1 MSASTEKKNRSSAR
15 LDGTD
20 KRTVAERKAAE
31 KEKKSKIKWIG
42 VAVLIVL
49 VFAAVIYINSGLFF
63 RQATAVT
70 IEYEA
75 NDAYDLPAGSRSF
88 SVAEVNYV
96 YGTQFMNIS
105 SYASLCG
112 LDTTKSFDTQVCTLA
127 DKGEDYTWDDYFM
140 DKSVSYLRQVAVL
153 ADYAEKNGI
162 KLGEEELATVDENI
176 ESLKSAAET
185 NGYSLDD
192 YIYAC
197 YGKGVNEDV
206 VRSMMELEQLAAKV
220 ESEQRDA
227 YTYTQDQ
234 LTEKYASVADDYDKF
249 SFDYYYFAAAAE
261 GTDENGNAN
270 APTEESLAE
279 AKAQAEKMRASL
291 ESGGDFAELVTAY
304 EEANSVIEKPTDESA
319 TTDETESTDETEE
332 VGPTVVEA
340 ATGSTISS
348 TGNSDGTVYP
358 EALVTWV
365 KSADRTSGDI
375 AVVEIEGEGY
385 YLVRFNE
392 RDNNQAPTEES
403 GDMNYCDYV
412 ADALLRN
419 EAIQEWEDGIVGT
432 DQKIT
437 SSTGFAVRYVG
448 R

>member
-31 KEKKSKIKWIG
+31 KERKSKIKWIG

-70 IEYEA
+70 VEYEA
-75 NDAYDLPAGSRSF
+75 NDAYGLPAGSRSF

-105 SYASLCG
+105 SYASLFG

-127 DKGEDYTWDDYFM
+127 DKGENYTWDDYFM
-140 DKSVSYLRQVAVL
+140 DQSVSYLRQVSVL

-162 KLGEEELATVDENI
+162 KLGEKELANVDKNI
-176 ESLKSAAET
+176 GSLKSAAET

-220 ESEQRDA
+220 ETEQRA
-227 YTYTQDQ
+227 TYTYTQEQ
-234 LTEKYASVADDYDKF
+234 ISEKYASVADDYDKF
-249 SFDYYYFAAAAE
+249 SFDYYYIAAATE
-261 GTDENGNAN
+261 GTDENGKAN

-291 ESGGDFAELVTAY
+291 AHGGDFTELVKAY
-304 EEANSVIEKPTDESA
+304 EEANGIEKPASESG
-319 TTDETESTDETEE
+319 ETKEA
-332 VGPTVVEA
+332 GPTVVEA
-340 ATGSTISS
+340 AAGNTISS
-348 TGNSDGTVYP
+348 TAGNSSGTLYP
-358 EALVTWV
+358 EALEKWV
-365 KSADRTSGDI
+365 KSADRTSGEI
-375 AVVEIEGEGY
+375 AVVEIEGAGY
-385 YLVRFNE
+385 YVVRFNE

-419 EAIQEWEDGIVGT
+419 EAVQEWEDGIIGK

-437 SSTGFAVRYVG
+437 SSTGFAARYVG

>member
-20 KRTVAERKAAE
+20 KRTVAKRKAAE
-31 KEKKSKIKWIG
+31 KERKSKIKWIS

-70 IEYEA
+70 VEYEA
-75 NDAYDLPAGSRSF
+75 NDAYGLPAGSRSF

-105 SYASLCG
+105 SYASLFG

-127 DKGEDYTWDDYFM
+127 DKGENYTWDDYFM
-140 DKSVSYLRQVAVL
+140 DQSVSYLRQVAVL

-162 KLGEEELATVDENI
+162 KLGEEELANVDKNI

-220 ESEQRDA
+220 ETEQRA
-227 YTYTQDQ
+227 TYTYTQEQ
-234 LTEKYASVADDYDKF
+234 LSEKYASVADDYDKF
-249 SFDYYYFAAAAE
+249 SFDYYYIAAATE

-291 ESGGDFAELVTAY
+291 ARGGDFTELVKAY
-304 EEANSVIEKPTDESA
+304 EEANGIEKPASESG
-319 TTDETESTDETEE
+319 ETKEA
-332 VGPTVVEA
+332 GPTVVEA
-340 ATGSTISS
+340 AAGNTISS
-348 TGNSDGTVYP
+348 TAGSSSGTLYP
-358 EALVTWV
+358 EALEKWV
-365 KSADRTSGDI
+365 KSADRTSGEI
-375 AVVEIEGEGY
+375 AVVEIEG
-385 YLVRFNE
+385 R
-392 RDNNQAPTEES
+392 R
-403 GDMNYCDYV
+403 
-412 ADALLRN
+412 LLRRQ
-419 EAIQEWEDGIVGT
+419 IQR
-432 DQKIT
+432 
-437 SSTGFAVRYVG
+437 A
-448 R
+448 

>member
-20 KRTVAERKAAE
+20 KRTVAKRKAAE
-31 KEKKSKIKWIG
+31 KERKSKIKWIS

-70 IEYEA
+70 VEYEA
-75 NDAYDLPAGSRSF
+75 NDDYDLPAGSHSF

-96 YGTQFMNIS
+96 YGTQFMKIS
-105 SYASLCG
+105 SYASLFG

-127 DKGEDYTWDDYFM
+127 DKGENYTWDDYFM
-140 DKSVSYLRQVAVL
+140 DQSVSYLRQVAVL

-162 KLGEEELATVDENI
+162 KLGEEELANVDKNI

-220 ESEQRDA
+220 ETEQRA
-227 YTYTQDQ
+227 TYTYTQEQ
-234 LTEKYASVADDYDKF
+234 LSEKYASVADDYDKF
-249 SFDYYYFAAAAE
+249 SFDYYYIAAATE

-291 ESGGDFAELVTAY
+291 AHGGDFTELVKAY
-304 EEANSVIEKPTDESA
+304 EEANGIEKPASESG
-319 TTDETESTDETEE
+319 ETKEA
-332 VGPTVVEA
+332 GPTVVEA
-340 ATGSTISS
+340 AAGNTISS
-348 TGNSDGTVYP
+348 TAGSSSGTLYP
-358 EALVTWV
+358 EALEKWV
-365 KSADRTSGDI
+365 KSADRTSGEI
-375 AVVEIEGEGY
+375 AVVEIEGAGY
-385 YLVRFNE
+385 YVVRFNE

-419 EAIQEWEDGIVGT
+419 EAVQEWEDGIIGK

-437 SSTGFAVRYVG
+437 SSTGFAARYVG

>member
-20 KRTVAERKAAE
+20 KRTVAKRKAAE
-31 KEKKSKIKWIG
+31 KERKSKIKWIS

-70 IEYEA
+70 VEYEA
-75 NDAYDLPAGSRSF
+75 NDAYGLPAGSHSF

-96 YGTQFMNIS
+96 YGTQFMKIS
-105 SYASLCG
+105 SYASLFG

-127 DKGEDYTWDDYFM
+127 DKGENYTWDDYFM
-140 DKSVSYLRQVAVL
+140 DQSVSYLRQVAVL

-162 KLGEEELATVDENI
+162 KLGEEELANVDKNI

-206 VRSMMELEQLAAKV
+206 VRSMMELEELAAKV
-220 ESEQRDA
+220 ETEQRA
-227 YTYTQDQ
+227 SYTYTQEQ
-234 LTEKYASVADDYDKF
+234 LSEKYASVADDYDKF
-249 SFDYYYFAAAAE
+249 SFDYYYFAAATE
-261 GTDENGNAN
+261 GTDENGKAN

-291 ESGGDFAELVTAY
+291 ARGGDFTELVKAY
-304 EEANSVIEKPTDESA
+304 EEANGIEKPDSESG
-319 TTDETESTDETEE
+319 ETKEA
-332 VGPTVVEA
+332 GPTVVEA
-340 ATGSTISS
+340 AAGNTISS
-348 TGNSDGTVYP
+348 TAGNSNGTLYP
-358 EALVTWV
+358 EALEKWV
-365 KSADRTSGDI
+365 KSADRTSGEI
-375 AVVEIEGEGY
+375 AVVEIEGAGY
-385 YLVRFNE
+385 YVVRFNE

-419 EAIQEWEDGIVGT
+419 EAVQEWEDGIIGK

-437 SSTGFAVRYVG
+437 SSTGFAARYVG

>member
-31 KEKKSKIKWIG
+31 KERKSKIKWIG

-70 IEYEA
+70 VEYEA
-75 NDAYDLPAGSRSF
+75 NDAYGLPAGSRSF

-105 SYASLCG
+105 SYASLFG

-127 DKGEDYTWDDYFM
+127 DKGENYTWDDYFM
-140 DKSVSYLRQVAVL
+140 DQSVSYLRQVSVL
-153 ADYAEKNGI
+153 AGYAEKNGI
-162 KLGEEELATVDENI
+162 KLGEEELANVDKNI
-176 ESLKSAAET
+176 GSLKSAAET

-220 ESEQRDA
+220 ETEQRA
-227 YTYTQDQ
+227 TYTYTQEQ
-234 LTEKYASVADDYDKF
+234 ISEKYASVEDDYDKF
-249 SFDYYYFAAAAE
+249 SFDYYYIAAATE

-291 ESGGDFAELVTAY
+291 AHGGDFTELVKAY
-304 EEANSVIEKPTDESA
+304 EEANGIEKPASESG
-319 TTDETESTDETEE
+319 ETKEA
-332 VGPTVVEA
+332 GPTVVEA
-340 ATGSTISS
+340 AAGNTISS
-348 TGNSDGTVYP
+348 TAGNSSGTLYP
-358 EALVTWV
+358 EALEKWV
-365 KSADRTSGDI
+365 KSADRTSGEI
-375 AVVEIEGEGY
+375 AVVEIEGAGY
-385 YLVRFNE
+385 YVVRFNE

-419 EAIQEWEDGIVGT
+419 EAVQKWEDGIIGK

-437 SSTGFAVRYVG
+437 SSTGFAARYVG

>member
-31 KEKKSKIKWIG
+31 KERKSKIKWIG

-70 IEYEA
+70 VEYEA
-75 NDAYDLPAGSRSF
+75 NDAYGLPAGSRSF

-105 SYASLCG
+105 SYASLFG

-127 DKGEDYTWDDYFM
+127 DKGENYTWDDYFM
-140 DKSVSYLRQVAVL
+140 DQSVSYLRQVAVL

-162 KLGEEELATVDENI
+162 KLGKEELANVDKNI

-220 ESEQRDA
+220 ETEQRA
-227 YTYTQDQ
+227 TYTYTQEQ
-234 LTEKYASVADDYDKF
+234 ISEKYASVADDYDKF
-249 SFDYYYFAAAAE
+249 SFDYYYFAAATE

-291 ESGGDFAELVTAY
+291 AHGGDFTELVKAY
-304 EEANSVIEKPTDESA
+304 EEANGIEKPASESG
-319 TTDETESTDETEE
+319 ETKEA
-332 VGPTVVEA
+332 GPTVVEA
-340 ATGSTISS
+340 AAGNTISS
-348 TGNSDGTVYP
+348 TAGNSNGTLYP
-358 EALVTWV
+358 EALEKWV
-365 KSADRTSGDI
+365 KSADRTSGEI
-375 AVVEIEGEGY
+375 AVVEIEGAGY
-385 YLVRFNE
+385 YVVRFNE

-419 EAIQEWEDGIVGT
+419 EAVQEWEDGIIGK

-437 SSTGFAVRYVG
+437 SSTGFAARYVG

>member
-31 KEKKSKIKWIG
+31 KERKSKIKWIG

-70 IEYEA
+70 VEYEA
-75 NDAYDLPAGSRSF
+75 NDAYGLPAGSRSF

-105 SYASLCG
+105 SYASLFG

-127 DKGEDYTWDDYFM
+127 DKGENYTWDDYFM
-140 DKSVSYLRQVAVL
+140 DQSVSYLRQVSVL

-162 KLGEEELATVDENI
+162 KLGEKELANVDKNI
-176 ESLKSAAET
+176 GSLKSAAET

-220 ESEQRDA
+220 ETEQRA
-227 YTYTQDQ
+227 TYTYTQEQ
-234 LTEKYASVADDYDKF
+234 ISEKYASVADDYDKF
-249 SFDYYYFAAAAE
+249 SFDYYYFAAATE
-261 GTDENGNAN
+261 GTDENGKAN

-291 ESGGDFAELVTAY
+291 AHGGDFTELVKAY
-304 EEANSVIEKPTDESA
+304 EEANGIEKPASESG
-319 TTDETESTDETEE
+319 ETKEA
-332 VGPTVVEA
+332 GPTVVEA
-340 ATGSTISS
+340 AAGNTISS
-348 TGNSDGTVYP
+348 TAGNSNGTLYP
-358 EALVTWV
+358 EALEKWV
-365 KSADRTSGDI
+365 KSADRTSGEI
-375 AVVEIEGEGY
+375 AVVEIEGAGY
-385 YLVRFNE
+385 YVVRFNE

-419 EAIQEWEDGIVGT
+419 EAVQEWEDGIIGK

-437 SSTGFAVRYVG
+437 SSTGFAARYVG

>member
-20 KRTVAERKAAE
+20 KRTVAKRKAAE
-31 KEKKSKIKWIG
+31 KERKSKIKSIS

-70 IEYEA
+70 VEYEA

-105 SYASLCG
+105 SYASLFG

-127 DKGEDYTWDDYFM
+127 DKGENYTWDDYFM
-140 DKSVSYLRQVAVL
+140 DQSVSYLRQMAVL

-162 KLGEEELATVDENI
+162 KLGEEELANVDKNI

-220 ESEQRDA
+220 ETEQRA
-227 YTYTQDQ
+227 TYTYTQEQ
-234 LTEKYASVADDYDKF
+234 LSEKYASVADDYDKF
-249 SFDYYYFAAAAE
+249 SFDYYYIAAATE

-291 ESGGDFAELVTAY
+291 AHGGDFTELVKAY
-304 EEANSVIEKPTDESA
+304 EEANGIEKPASESG
-319 TTDETESTDETEE
+319 ETKEA
-332 VGPTVVEA
+332 GPTVVEA
-340 ATGSTISS
+340 AAGNTISS
-348 TGNSDGTVYP
+348 TAGSSSGTLYP
-358 EALVTWV
+358 EALEKWV
-365 KSADRTSGDI
+365 KSADRTSGEI
-375 AVVEIEGEGY
+375 AVVEIEGAGY
-385 YLVRFNE
+385 YVVRFNE

-419 EAIQEWEDGIVGT
+419 EAVQEWEDGIIGK

-437 SSTGFAVRYVG
+437 SSTGFAARYVG

>member
-31 KEKKSKIKWIG
+31 KERKSKIKWIG

-70 IEYEA
+70 VEYEA
-75 NDAYDLPAGSRSF
+75 NDAYGLPAGSRSF

-105 SYASLCG
+105 SYASLFG

-127 DKGEDYTWDDYFM
+127 DKGENYTWDDYFM
-140 DKSVSYLRQVAVL
+140 DQSVSYLRQVAVL

-162 KLGEEELATVDENI
+162 KLGKEELANVDKNI
-176 ESLKSAAET
+176 GSLKSAAET

-220 ESEQRDA
+220 ETEQRA
-227 YTYTQDQ
+227 TYTYTQEQ
-234 LTEKYASVADDYDKF
+234 ISEKYASVADDYDKF
-249 SFDYYYFAAAAE
+249 SFDYYYFAAATE
-261 GTDENGNAN
+261 GTDENGKAN

-291 ESGGDFAELVTAY
+291 AHGGDFTELVKAY
-304 EEANSVIEKPTDESA
+304 EEANGIEKPASESG
-319 TTDETESTDETEE
+319 ETKEA
-332 VGPTVVEA
+332 GPTVVEA
-340 ATGSTISS
+340 AAGNTISS
-348 TGNSDGTVYP
+348 TAGNSSGTLYP
-358 EALVTWV
+358 EALEKWV
-365 KSADRTSGDI
+365 KSADRTSGEI
-375 AVVEIEGEGY
+375 AVVEIEGAGCY
-385 YLVRFNE
+385 VVRFNE

-419 EAIQEWEDGIVGT
+419 EAVQEWEDGIIGK

-437 SSTGFAVRYVG
+437 SSTGFAARYVG

>member
-31 KEKKSKIKWIG
+31 KERKSKIKWIG

-70 IEYEA
+70 VEYEA
-75 NDAYDLPAGSRSF
+75 NDAYGLPAGSRSF

-105 SYASLCG
+105 SYASLFG

-127 DKGEDYTWDDYFM
+127 DKGENYTWDDYFM
-140 DKSVSYLRQVAVL
+140 DQSVSYLRQVSVL

-162 KLGEEELATVDENI
+162 KLGEEELANVDKNI
-176 ESLKSAAET
+176 GSLKSAAET

-220 ESEQRDA
+220 ETEQRA
-227 YTYTQDQ
+227 TYTYTQEQ
-234 LTEKYASVADDYDKF
+234 ISEKYASVADDYDKF
-249 SFDYYYFAAAAE
+249 SFDYYYFAAATE
-261 GTDENGNAN
+261 GTDENGKAN
-270 APTEESLAE
+270 APTKESLAE

-291 ESGGDFAELVTAY
+291 AHGGDFTELVKAY
-304 EEANSVIEKPTDESA
+304 EEANGIEKPASESG
-319 TTDETESTDETEE
+319 ETKEA
-332 VGPTVVEA
+332 GPTVVEA
-340 ATGSTISS
+340 AAGNTISS
-348 TGNSDGTVYP
+348 TAGNSNGTLYP
-358 EALVTWV
+358 EALEKWV
-365 KSADRTSGDI
+365 KSADRTSGEI
-375 AVVEIEGEGY
+375 AVVEIEGAGY
-385 YLVRFNE
+385 YVVRFNE

-419 EAIQEWEDGIVGT
+419 EAVKEWEDGIIGK

-437 SSTGFAVRYVG
+437 SSTGFAARYVG

>member
-31 KEKKSKIKWIG
+31 KERKSKIKWIG

-70 IEYEA
+70 VEYEA
-75 NDAYDLPAGSRSF
+75 NDAYGLPAGSRSF

-105 SYASLCG
+105 SYASLFG

-127 DKGEDYTWDDYFM
+127 DKGENYTWDDYFM
-140 DKSVSYLRQVAVL
+140 DQSVSYLRQVSVL

-162 KLGEEELATVDENI
+162 KLGEEELANVDKNI
-176 ESLKSAAET
+176 GSLKSAAEK

-220 ESEQRDA
+220 ETEQRA
-227 YTYTQDQ
+227 TYTYTQEQ
-234 LTEKYASVADDYDKF
+234 ISEKYASVADDYDKF
-249 SFDYYYFAAAAE
+249 SFDYYYIVAKTE

-291 ESGGDFAELVTAY
+291 AHGGDFTELVKAY
-304 EEANSVIEKPTDESA
+304 EDANGIEKPASESG
-319 TTDETESTDETEE
+319 ETKEA
-332 VGPTVVEA
+332 GPTVVEA
-340 ATGSTISS
+340 AAGNTISS
-348 TGNSDGTVYP
+348 TAGSSSGTLYP
-358 EALVTWV
+358 EALEKWV
-365 KSADRTSGDI
+365 KSADRTSGEI
-375 AVVEIEGEGY
+375 AVVEIEGAGY
-385 YLVRFNE
+385 YVVRFNE

-419 EAIQEWEDGIVGT
+419 EAVKEWEDGIIGK

-437 SSTGFAVRYVG
+437 SSTGFAARYVG

>member
-20 KRTVAERKAAE
+20 KRTVAKRKAAE
-31 KEKKSKIKWIG
+31 KERKSKIKWIS

-49 VFAAVIYINSGLFF
+49 VFAAVIYIN
-63 RQATAVT
+63 
-70 IEYEA
+70 
-75 NDAYDLPAGSRSF
+75 SRSF

-105 SYASLCG
+105 SYASLFG

-127 DKGEDYTWDDYFM
+127 DKGENYTWDDYFM
-140 DKSVSYLRQVAVL
+140 DQSVSYLRQVAVL

-162 KLGEEELATVDENI
+162 KLGEEELANVDKNI

-220 ESEQRDA
+220 ETEQRA
-227 YTYTQDQ
+227 TYTYTQEQ
-234 LTEKYASVADDYDKF
+234 LSEKYASVADDYDKF
-249 SFDYYYFAAAAE
+249 SFDYYYFAAATE

-291 ESGGDFAELVTAY
+291 AHGGDFTELVKAY
-304 EEANSVIEKPTDESA
+304 EEANGIEKPASESG
-319 TTDETESTDETEE
+319 ETKEA
-332 VGPTVVEA
+332 GPTVVEA
-340 ATGSTISS
+340 AAGNTISS
-348 TGNSDGTVYP
+348 TAGSSSGTLYP
-358 EALVTWV
+358 EALEKWV
-365 KSADRTSGDI
+365 KSADRTSGEI
-375 AVVEIEGEGY
+375 AVVEIEGAGY
-385 YLVRFNE
+385 YVVRFNE

-419 EAIQEWEDGIVGT
+419 EAVQEWEDGIIGK

-437 SSTGFAVRYVG
+437 SSTGFAARYVG

>member
-31 KEKKSKIKWIG
+31 KERKSKIKWIG

-70 IEYEA
+70 VEYEA
-75 NDAYDLPAGSRSF
+75 NDAYGLPAGSRSF

-105 SYASLCG
+105 SYASLFG

-127 DKGEDYTWDDYFM
+127 DKGENYTWDDYFM
-140 DKSVSYLRQVAVL
+140 DQSVSYLRQVSVL

-162 KLGEEELATVDENI
+162 KLGKEELANVDKNI
-176 ESLKSAAET
+176 GSLKSAAET

-220 ESEQRDA
+220 ETEQRA
-227 YTYTQDQ
+227 TYTYTQEQ
-234 LTEKYASVADDYDKF
+234 LSEKYASVADDYDKF
-249 SFDYYYFAAAAE
+249 SFDYYYIAAATE
-261 GTDENGNAN
+261 GTDENGKAN

-291 ESGGDFAELVTAY
+291 AHGGDFTELVKAY
-304 EEANSVIEKPTDESA
+304 EEANGIEKPASESG
-319 TTDETESTDETEE
+319 ETKEA
-332 VGPTVVEA
+332 GPTVVEA
-340 ATGSTISS
+340 AAGNTISS
-348 TGNSDGTVYP
+348 TAGNSSGTLYP
-358 EALVTWV
+358 EALEKWV
-365 KSADRTSGDI
+365 KSADRTSGEI
-375 AVVEIEGEGY
+375 AVVEIEGAGY
-385 YLVRFNE
+385 YVVRFNE

-419 EAIQEWEDGIVGT
+419 EAVKEWEDGIIGK

-437 SSTGFAVRYVG
+437 SSTGFAARYVG

>member
-31 KEKKSKIKWIG
+31 KERKSKIKWIG

-70 IEYEA
+70 VEYEA
-75 NDAYDLPAGSRSF
+75 NDAYGLPAGSRSF

-105 SYASLCG
+105 SYASLFG

-127 DKGEDYTWDDYFM
+127 DKGENYTWDDYFM
-140 DKSVSYLRQVAVL
+140 DQSVSYLRQVSVL

-162 KLGEEELATVDENI
+162 KLGEEELANVDKNI
-176 ESLKSAAET
+176 GSLKSAAEK

-220 ESEQRDA
+220 ETEQRA
-227 YTYTQDQ
+227 TYTYTQEQ
-234 LTEKYASVADDYDKF
+234 ISEKYASVADDYDKF
-249 SFDYYYFAAAAE
+249 SFDYYYIVAKTE

-279 AKAQAEKMRASL
+279 AKTQAEKMRASL
-291 ESGGDFAELVTAY
+291 AHGGDFTELVKAY
-304 EEANSVIEKPTDESA
+304 EDANGIEKPASESG
-319 TTDETESTDETEE
+319 ETKEA
-332 VGPTVVEA
+332 GPTVVEA
-340 ATGSTISS
+340 AAGNTISS
-348 TGNSDGTVYP
+348 TAGSSSGTLYP
-358 EALVTWV
+358 EALEKWV
-365 KSADRTSGDI
+365 KSADRTSGEI
-375 AVVEIEGEGY
+375 AVVEIEGAGY
-385 YLVRFNE
+385 YVVRFNE

-419 EAIQEWEDGIVGT
+419 EAVKEWEDGIIGK

-437 SSTGFAVRYVG
+437 SSTGFAARYVG

>member
-31 KEKKSKIKWIG
+31 KERKSKIKWIG

-70 IEYEA
+70 VEYEA
-75 NDAYDLPAGSRSF
+75 NDAYGLPAGSRSF

-105 SYASLCG
+105 SYASLFG

-127 DKGEDYTWDDYFM
+127 DKGENYTWDDYFM
-140 DKSVSYLRQVAVL
+140 DQSVSYLRQVSVL

-162 KLGEEELATVDENI
+162 KLGEEELANVDKNI
-176 ESLKSAAET
+176 GSLKSAAEK

-220 ESEQRDA
+220 ETEQRA
-227 YTYTQDQ
+227 TYTYTQEQ
-234 LTEKYASVADDYDKF
+234 ISEKYASVADDYDKF
-249 SFDYYYFAAAAE
+249 SFDYYYIAAKTE

-291 ESGGDFAELVTAY
+291 AHGGDFTELVKAY
-304 EEANSVIEKPTDESA
+304 EDANGIEKPASESG
-319 TTDETESTDETEE
+319 ETKEA
-332 VGPTVVEA
+332 GPTVVEA
-340 ATGSTISS
+340 AAGNTISS
-348 TGNSDGTVYP
+348 TAGSSSGTLYP
-358 EALVTWV
+358 EALEKWV
-365 KSADRTSGDI
+365 KSADRTSGEI
-375 AVVEIEGEGY
+375 AVVEIEGAGY
-385 YLVRFNE
+385 YVVRFNE

-419 EAIQEWEDGIVGT
+419 EAVKEWEDGIIGK

-437 SSTGFAVRYVG
+437 SSTGFAARYVG

>member
-31 KEKKSKIKWIG
+31 KERKSKIKWIG

-70 IEYEA
+70 VEYEA
-75 NDAYDLPAGSRSF
+75 NDAYGLPAGSRSF

-105 SYASLCG
+105 SYASLFG

-127 DKGEDYTWDDYFM
+127 DKGENYTWDDYFM
-140 DKSVSYLRQVAVL
+140 DQSVSYLRQVSVL

-162 KLGEEELATVDENI
+162 KLGEKELANVDKNI
-176 ESLKSAAET
+176 GSLKSAAET

-220 ESEQRDA
+220 ETEQRA
-227 YTYTQDQ
+227 TYTYTQEQ
-234 LTEKYASVADDYDKF
+234 ISEKYASVADDYDKF
-249 SFDYYYFAAAAE
+249 SFDYYYFAAATE
-261 GTDENGNAN
+261 GTDENGKAN

-291 ESGGDFAELVTAY
+291 AHGGDFTELVKAY
-304 EEANSVIEKPTDESA
+304 EEANGIEKPASESG
-319 TTDETESTDETEE
+319 ETKEA
-332 VGPTVVEA
+332 GPTVVEA
-340 ATGSTISS
+340 AAGNTISS
-348 TGNSDGTVYP
+348 TAGNSNGTLYP
-358 EALVTWV
+358 EALEKWV
-365 KSADRTSGDI
+365 KSADRTSGEI
-375 AVVEIEGEGY
+375 AVVEIEGAGY
-385 YLVRFNE
+385 YVVRFNE

-419 EAIQEWEDGIVGT
+419 EAVKEWEDGIIGK

-437 SSTGFAVRYVG
+437 SSTGFAARYVG

>member
-31 KEKKSKIKWIG
+31 KERKSKIKWIS

-70 IEYEA
+70 IDYEA
-75 NDAYDLPAGSRSF
+75 NDAYGLPAGSRSF

-105 SYASLCG
+105 SYASLFG

-127 DKGEDYTWDDYFM
+127 DKGENYTWDDYFM
-140 DKSVSYLRQVAVL
+140 DQSVSYLRQIAVL

-162 KLGEEELATVDENI
+162 KLGEDELASVDKNI

-220 ESEQRDA
+220 ETEQRA
-227 YTYTQDQ
+227 TYTYTQDQ
-234 LTEKYASVADDYDKF
+234 LSEKYASVADDYDKF
-249 SFDYYYFAAAAE
+249 SFDYYYFAAATE

-291 ESGGDFAELVTAY
+291 AAGGDFTELVKAY
-304 EEANSVIEKPTDESA
+304 EDSNGIEKPASESG
-319 TTDETESTDETEE
+319 ETKEA
-332 VGPTVVEA
+332 GPTVVEA
-340 ATGSTISS
+340 AAGNTISS
-348 TGNSDGTVYP
+348 TAGSSSGTLYP
-358 EALVTWV
+358 EALEKWV
-365 KSADRTSGDI
+365 KSADRTSGEI
-375 AVVEIEGEGY
+375 AVVEIEGVGY
-385 YLVRFNE
+385 YVVRFNE
-392 RDNNQAPTEES
+392 RNNNQAPTEES

-419 EAIQEWEDGIVGT
+419 EATREWEDGIIGT

-437 SSTGFAVRYVG
+437 SSTGFAARYVG

>member
-31 KEKKSKIKWIG
+31 KERKSKIKWIG

-70 IEYEA
+70 VEYEA
-75 NDAYDLPAGSRSF
+75 NDAYGLPAGSRSF

-105 SYASLCG
+105 SYASLFG

-127 DKGEDYTWDDYFM
+127 DKGENYTWDDYFM
-140 DKSVSYLRQVAVL
+140 DQSVSYLRQVSVL

-162 KLGEEELATVDENI
+162 KLGEEELANVDKNI
-176 ESLKSAAET
+176 GSLKSAAEK

-220 ESEQRDA
+220 ETEQRA
-227 YTYTQDQ
+227 TYTYTQEQ
-234 LTEKYASVADDYDKF
+234 ISEKYASVADDYDKF
-249 SFDYYYFAAAAE
+249 SFDYYYIVAKTE

-291 ESGGDFAELVTAY
+291 AHGGDFTELVKAY
-304 EEANSVIEKPTDESA
+304 EDANGIEKPASESG
-319 TTDETESTDETEE
+319 ETKEA
-332 VGPTVVEA
+332 GPTVVEA
-340 ATGSTISS
+340 AAGNTISS
-348 TGNSDGTVYP
+348 TAGNSSGTLYP
-358 EALVTWV
+358 EALEKWV
-365 KSADRTSGDI
+365 KSADRTSGEI
-375 AVVEIEGEGY
+375 AVVEIEGAGY
-385 YLVRFNE
+385 YVVRFNE

-419 EAIQEWEDGIVGT
+419 EAVKEWEDGIIGK

-437 SSTGFAVRYVG
+437 SSTGFAARYVG

>member
-31 KEKKSKIKWIG
+31 KERKSKIKWIS

-70 IEYEA
+70 IDYEA
-75 NDAYDLPAGSRSF
+75 NDAYGLPAGSRSF

-105 SYASLCG
+105 SYASLFG

-127 DKGEDYTWDDYFM
+127 DKGENYTWDDYFM
-140 DKSVSYLRQVAVL
+140 DQSVSYLRQIAVL

-162 KLGEEELATVDENI
+162 KLGEDELAAVDKNI

-220 ESEQRDA
+220 ETEQRA
-227 YTYTQDQ
+227 TYTYTQEQ
-234 LTEKYASVADDYDKF
+234 LSEKYASVADDYDKF
-249 SFDYYYFAAAAE
+249 SFDYYYFAAKTE

-291 ESGGDFAELVTAY
+291 AAGGDFTELVKAY
-304 EEANSVIEKPTDESA
+304 EDANGIEKPASESG
-319 TTDETESTDETEE
+319 ETKEA
-332 VGPTVVEA
+332 GPTVVEA
-340 ATGSTISS
+340 AAGNTISS
-348 TGNSDGTVYP
+348 TAGSSSGTLYP
-358 EALVTWV
+358 EALEKWV
-365 KSADRTSGDI
+365 KSADRTSGEI
-375 AVVEIEGEGY
+375 AVVEIEGVGY
-385 YLVRFNE
+385 YVVRFNE

-419 EAIQEWEDGIVGT
+419 EATREWEDGIVGT

-437 SSTGFAVRYVG
+437 SSTGFAARYVG

>member
-20 KRTVAERKAAE
+20 KRTVAKRKAAE
-31 KEKKSKIKWIG
+31 KERKSKIKWIS

-70 IEYEA
+70 VEYEA
-75 NDAYDLPAGSRSF
+75 NDAYGLPAGSRSF

-105 SYASLCG
+105 SYASLFG

-127 DKGEDYTWDDYFM
+127 DKGENYTWDDYFM
-140 DKSVSYLRQVAVL
+140 DQSVSYLRQVAVL

-162 KLGEEELATVDENI
+162 KLGEEELANVDKNI

-220 ESEQRDA
+220 ETEQRA
-227 YTYTQDQ
+227 TYTYTQEQ
-234 LTEKYASVADDYDKF
+234 LSEKYASVADDYDKF
-249 SFDYYYFAAAAE
+249 SFDYYYIAAATE

-291 ESGGDFAELVTAY
+291 AHGGDFTELVKAY
-304 EEANSVIEKPTDESA
+304 EEANGIEKPASESG
-319 TTDETESTDETEE
+319 ETKEA
-332 VGPTVVEA
+332 GPTVVEA
-340 ATGSTISS
+340 AAGNTISS
-348 TGNSDGTVYP
+348 TAGNSSGTLYP
-358 EALVTWV
+358 EALEKWV
-365 KSADRTSGDI
+365 KSADRTSGEI
-375 AVVEIEGEGY
+375 AVVEIEGAGY
-385 YLVRFNE
+385 
-392 RDNNQAPTEES
+392 
-403 GDMNYCDYV
+403 
-412 ADALLRN
+412 
-419 EAIQEWEDGIVGT
+419 
-432 DQKIT
+432 
-437 SSTGFAVRYVG
+437 
-448 R
+448 

>member
-31 KEKKSKIKWIG
+31 KERKSKIKWIG

-70 IEYEA
+70 VEYEA
-75 NDAYDLPAGSRSF
+75 NDAYGLPAGSRSF

-105 SYASLCG
+105 SYASLFG

-127 DKGEDYTWDDYFM
+127 DKGENYTWDDYFM
-140 DKSVSYLRQVAVL
+140 DQSVSYLRQVSVL

-162 KLGEEELATVDENI
+162 KLGEEELANVDKNI
-176 ESLKSAAET
+176 GSLKSAAEK

-220 ESEQRDA
+220 ETEQRA
-227 YTYTQDQ
+227 TYTYTQEQ
-234 LTEKYASVADDYDKF
+234 ISEKYASVADDYDKF
-249 SFDYYYFAAAAE
+249 SFDYYYFAAATE

-291 ESGGDFAELVTAY
+291 AHGGDFTELVKAY
-304 EEANSVIEKPTDESA
+304 EDANGIEKPASESG
-319 TTDETESTDETEE
+319 ETKEA
-332 VGPTVVEA
+332 GPTVVEA
-340 ATGSTISS
+340 AAGNTINSTAGSSS
-348 TGNSDGTVYP
+348 GTLYP
-358 EALVTWV
+358 EALEKWV
-365 KSADRTSGDI
+365 KSADRTSGEI
-375 AVVEIEGEGY
+375 AVVEIEGAGY
-385 YLVRFNE
+385 YVVRFNE

-419 EAIQEWEDGIVGT
+419 EAVKEWEDGIIGK

-437 SSTGFAVRYVG
+437 SSTGFAARYVG